1 MLPYLQYINVIA
13 YFSVK
18 YSLTKFSNIA
28 GILLKF
34 MTFTCT
40 CHEKRIISYYNR
52 YNASAITNIQ
62 LKFNLQF
69 TFSVPG
75 RLSSTCLD
83 LDLDLFFAL
92 VLAFPAHETT
102 TG

>member
-40 CHEKRIISYYNR
+40 CHEKESFHIII
-52 YNASAITNIQ
+52 AIM
-62 LKFNLQF
+62 L
-69 TFSVPG
+69 
-75 RLSSTCLD
+75 
-83 LDLDLFFAL
+83 AL
-92 VLAFPAHETT
+92 LPIYS
-102 TG
+102 